1 MLRRFQ
7 EDPKLRVID
16 NLRSDMVVSAA
27 GVIDHWTVDTIFS
40 WPKIKKH
47 PGAAWRGSR
56 HRWPRRAPGIA
67 LG

>member
-1 MLRRFQ
+1 M
-7 EDPKLRVID
+7 ID